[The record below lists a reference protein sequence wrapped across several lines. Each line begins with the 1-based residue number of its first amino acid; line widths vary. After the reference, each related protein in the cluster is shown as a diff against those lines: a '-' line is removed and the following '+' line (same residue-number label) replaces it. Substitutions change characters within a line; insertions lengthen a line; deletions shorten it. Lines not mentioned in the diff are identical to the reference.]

1 MNQKVNILSP
11 TGVKILEHTLS
22 ENDVRKF
29 TLMTEDYIQLSFH
42 SQQALAFPVGCSVGD
57 FITTE
62 EQVGTWNAATG
73 VWDYQIKFDNYYW
86 SWKNKILRYI
96 IRDVDSAK
104 ETSFTLTATIDIHAA
119 IIKNCLDFLGLEYG
133 GSPFRVDKT
142 TSLSLEAKLV
152 RYENLSVLGGIQ
164 AIAEA
169 FECEWWVKDNAIYFG
184 KCENKKEN
192 PLVFEAGVN
201 VLSISFSQAK
211 TTAPNRIYV
220 YGSSRNLPS
229 NYRKVDGNDTI
240 GGVVVKRL
248 MLPEGTPYL
257 QTSENIPEAQIVEQV
272 VVLDDVYP
280 KTDLTISEEP
290 ETYTSKAE
298 NSEGENV
305 SQIFYRIK
313 YGNDFPFLSSYI
325 LPNEELHII
334 FQSGLLNGM
343 DFGIKFNPK
352 GLNEKN
358 TDGSINSDAQMFEIV
373 ANEDYG
379 RILPDDILKPKQG
392 DKFIITGWD
401 STKMADLGLIATAEQ
416 QLLEEGQKAL
426 VEYAK
431 DLSSCTCPMAW
442 DFMKNLLSNED
453 QPIPGDEVMIID
465 TVHFGTGGRKSRIL
479 GYEYRLD
486 IPYANWTY
494 NCGENISVSRLKSI
508 ENKIEGLTKT
518 GTKVQMQNSL
528 DFLSKRYSDRTAYL
542 LTSDEG
548 FQVGDFF
555 AAVSGAMLGKEK
567 ETGQTYLEVD
577 KIYARVRAYFEE
589 LTVVEANTLAGKQY
603 ITPGGS
609 VKCSFVREVRNEDG
623 VLVGWRC
630 YFISDQDGEK
640 TETKINVGDQAISEM
655 FNAKEGVANK
665 VSNHRWWRLV
675 TAVSQD
681 GHEESGNRY
690 GYIEVSAFDCEEGSD
705 VPVAGDVIA
714 QFGNRTDHDRQA
726 AMIFSTVDS
735 DAPSIKLLSGIDSYS
750 IAGKDVISYGYDP
763 VKGNAYFNCYGDMY
777 VGDPDGST
785 FIRYNRAS
793 RSMDARLRLSIA
805 STIDDK
811 LIADYV
817 KDEADKANAA
827 LKDKVNELQNQIDGV
842 IETWNEDTD
851 PTKTN
856 YPASDWNTD
865 EERMKHA
872 GDVYFNIGAYDPVNN
887 PNAGHAWRWYYK
899 SPTDYGWIEIAD
911 SDAVRALELAH
922 MSVMD
927 TDVLFI
933 QTDSQTN
940 TPTLPTVNASG
951 VITDPKGWTTDA
963 PQWVDG
969 KYIWQTTYVRKG
981 DGKSSFS
988 DPTCIDRKSVV

>member
-486 IPYANWTY
+486 IP
-494 NCGENISVSRLKSI
+494 S
-508 ENKIEGLTKT
+508 
-518 GTKVQMQNSL
+518 QL
-528 DFLSKRYSDRTAYL
+528 D
-542 LTSDEG
+542 
-548 FQVGDFF
+548 V
-555 AAVSGAMLGKEK
+555 
-567 ETGQTYLEVD
+567 
-577 KIYARVRAYFEE
+577 
-589 LTVVEANTLAGKQY
+589 
-603 ITPGGS
+603 
-609 VKCSFVREVRNEDG
+609 
-623 VLVGWRC
+623 
-630 YFISDQDGEK
+630 
-640 TETKINVGDQAISEM
+640 
-655 FNAKEGVANK
+655 
-665 VSNHRWWRLV
+665 
-675 TAVSQD
+675 
-681 GHEESGNRY
+681 
-690 GYIEVSAFDCEEGSD
+690 
-705 VPVAGDVIA
+705 
-714 QFGNRTDHDRQA
+714 
-726 AMIFSTVDS
+726 
-735 DAPSIKLLSGIDSYS
+735 
-750 IAGKDVISYGYDP
+750 
-763 VKGNAYFNCYGDMY
+763 
-777 VGDPDGST
+777 
-785 FIRYNRAS
+785 
-793 RSMDARLRLSIA
+793 
-805 STIDDK
+805 
-811 LIADYV
+811 
-817 KDEADKANAA
+817 
-827 LKDKVNELQNQIDGV
+827 
-842 IETWNEDTD
+842 
-851 PTKTN
+851 
-856 YPASDWNTD
+856 
-865 EERMKHA
+865 
-872 GDVYFNIGAYDPVNN
+872 
-887 PNAGHAWRWYYK
+887 
-899 SPTDYGWIEIAD
+899 
-911 SDAVRALELAH
+911 
-922 MSVMD
+922 
-927 TDVLFI
+927 
-933 QTDSQTN
+933 
-940 TPTLPTVNASG
+940 
-951 VITDPKGWTTDA
+951 
-963 PQWVDG
+963 
-969 KYIWQTTYVRKG
+969 
-981 DGKSSFS
+981 
-988 DPTCIDRKSVV
+988 